1 MANFNGNSNPDHIN
15 LLPIEFA
22 HTALD
27 LDWNDDEV
35 FRAGYPFSDIP
46 EMESNE
52 GCESY
57 NINSIFADN
66 FGQPS
71 VAIPMPKE
79 NDQLTE
85 LSVQRQKKKVDGQL
99 GANLTDARNK
109 NYEIHPSQLINYD
122 NEELDDGHQ
131 NDVKNQ
137 ISVANIESL
146 QPLDHAQTKN

>member
-1 MANFNGNSNPDHIN
+1 MANFNDNSNPDYIN
-15 LLPIEFA
+15 LLPVELA

-46 EMESNE
+46 EMESN
-52 GCESY
+52 GWKAASHTILTQY
-57 NINSIFADN
+57 FADN
-66 FGQPS
+66 FDQPS
-71 VAIPMPKE
+71 VAIPIPKE

-85 LSVQRQKKKVDGQL
+85 LSVQRQKKEVDGQL

-122 NEELDDGHQ
+122 NEELDDGH
-131 NDVKNQ
+131 
-137 ISVANIESL
+137 E
-146 QPLDHAQTKN
+146 

>member
-1 MANFNGNSNPDHIN
+1 MANFNDNFNPDYIN
-15 LLPIEFA
+15 LLPVEFA

-52 GCESY
+52 GSESY
-57 NINSIFADN
+57 NINSIFGNN

-71 VAIPMPKE
+71 VAIPIPKE

-85 LSVQRQKKKVDGQL
+85 LSVQRQVKIAL
-99 GANLTDARNK
+99 PNNIFNK
-109 NYEIHPSQLINYD
+109 HTL
-122 NEELDDGHQ
+122 
-131 NDVKNQ
+131 
-137 ISVANIESL
+137 
-146 QPLDHAQTKN
+146 

>member
-1 MANFNGNSNPDHIN
+1 MSNFNGNSNPDYIN
-15 LLPIEFA
+15 LLPVEFA

-27 LDWNDDEV
+27 LDWNEDEV
-35 FRAGYPFSDIP
+35 FRAGYPFLDIP

-57 NINSIFADN
+57 NINSIFDDS

-71 VAIPMPKE
+71 VSIPIPKE

-85 LSVQRQKKKVDGQL
+85 LSVQRQKKEVDSRL
-99 GANLTDARNK
+99 ETNLTGECNK
-109 NYEIHPSQLINYD
+109 NYEIHPSQLNNYD
-122 NEELDDGHQ
+122 NEELNDSHQ

-137 ISVANIESL
+137 ISVANIETL
-146 QPLDHAQTKN
+146 QQLDYVETKN